1 MTGMEPDLPADTWL
15 SMNMADAADQSGMDL
30 EQLRDEKMTPADL
43 LKLLSPMVVTEPTDK
58 ATAYETVSAA
68 VDALAASISD
78 QAFLESDEGHATDW
92 VEMGPLGVIMEVNES
107 ADGTVTGCAVE
118 LDLYLTPEDLGMS
131 DAEAEEAGVGYI
143 YVLLQLSQ
151 KENGQMESWIAIDL
165 GGIMGAEVE
174 LSGSVTPALQAP
186 QTTPP
191 AGEQVVDYEEWAASQ
206 TETVVR

>member
-1 MTGMEPDLPADTWL
+1 MLPVHSL
-15 SMNMADAADQSGMDL
+15 Q
-30 EQLRDEKMTPADL
+30 
-43 LKLLSPMVVTEPTDK
+43 TEFDRLYREMQ
-58 ATAYETVSAA
+58 ALYHEAA
-68 VDALAASISD
+68 VAVGLSD
-78 QAFLESDEGHATDW
+78 SGLTVMYAICELGEGCRQKDICQRCSSPKQTIHSAVRKLVEAGLVRTESGKGH
-92 VEMGPLGVIMEVNES
+92 
-107 ADGTVTGCAVE
+107 E
-118 LDLYLTPEDLGMS
+118 LHLYLTPEDLGMS

-174 LSGSVTPALQAP
+174 LSGSVTPALHAP